1 MYADNVYVTS
11 QHNTLHAINGC
22 IVYVYVTNHSYALGW
37 ISFICD
43 TFRWIYLV
51 RNGRT
56 VGHIVVTKSTWVIL
70 KHTLRRHLFHT
81 RACVQGYR
89 WLENNNTLRRYDRTF
104 ETLKFKFK
112 RWTLHHVIKALNH
125 VHIVT
130 FGTILY

>member
-51 RNGRT
+51 RNG
-56 VGHIVVTKSTWVIL
+56 
-70 KHTLRRHLFHT
+70 
-81 RACVQGYR
+81 QQ
-89 WLENNNTLRRYDRTF
+89 
-104 ETLKFKFK
+104 
-112 RWTLHHVIKALNH
+112 
-125 VHIVT
+125 
-130 FGTILY
+130 